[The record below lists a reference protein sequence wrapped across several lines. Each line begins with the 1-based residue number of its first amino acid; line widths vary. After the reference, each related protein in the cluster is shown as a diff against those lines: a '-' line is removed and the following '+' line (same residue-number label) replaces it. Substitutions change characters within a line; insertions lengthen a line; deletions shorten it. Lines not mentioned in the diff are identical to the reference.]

1 MDELNPDEEE
11 GANKR
16 RAPNDAVRGGAVDLY
31 GGVGRF
37 HGWPSSRIVRVSRAS
52 GGKDRHS
59 KVLTSKGLR
68 DRRVRLS
75 VNTAIQF
82 YDLQDRLG
90 LDQPSKAVE
99 WLLKAAAASITDLP
113 PMSNPFPESPK
124 QQLSDEKIKLS
135 SAAGSDLLAFDSGE
149 VDMDGG
155 EISYLRQQMP
165 TKSSACSNNS
175 ETSKGSGLSL
185 SRSENWIKA
194 DNKKEKEGE
203 SSHVASFTELLS
215 GGINSFNN
223 AHNGGSFR
231 QNPNRRGGGGGGGDA
246 IQSPDY
252 FKSGLLGQLQ
262 FANSPKSV
270 AAGSNH
276 HHHHHHH
283 NAEFQNFAFPAA
295 GGNGG
300 SSEYNLNF
308 TISSANN
315 SPGFTAFNRG
325 TLQSNSPPPSLLSH
339 DIQRFNNPPADDGST
354 PNFFISGGGAAA
366 PVENH
371 NHFLSGFDAGLHL
384 YYGDAHS
391 NKGKLEKK

>member
-16 RAPNDAVRGGAVDLY
+16 RAPNDAVDLY
-31 GGVGRF
+31 GGV
-37 HGWPSSRIVRVSRAS
+37 
-52 GGKDRHS
+52 
-59 KVLTSKGLR
+59 

-231 QNPNRRGGGGGGGDA
+231 QNPNRRGGGGGGDA
-246 IQSPDY
+246 IQSSDY
-252 FKSGLLGQLQ
+252 FKTGLLGQLQ

-276 HHHHHHH
+276 HHHHHNH

-366 PVENH
+366 PVQNH